1 MLKRISCAL
10 GVLALSGCGIPEYF
24 DQHPANVRT
33 MSDDANSAG
42 VPSENEIAPM
52 TASTPQ
58 AAGAASP
65 AAPETPALPVQP
77 APAPLPAAAS
87 QAFTAR
93 TSPTSS
99 AAASEVTPFAASMV

>member
-33 MSDDANSAG
+33 ISDDENSAG

-65 AAPETPALPVQP
+65 AAPETP
-77 APAPLPAAAS
+77 S
-87 QAFTAR
+87 QESEMEVSFLSVTL
-93 TSPTSS
+93 SPEG
-99 AAASEVTPFAASMV
+99 AVR